1 MSPSLEYPIT
11 RLRAK
16 APLRTVQ
23 VSAVGGR
30 RPRDPMTRLPESVV
44 IPRLYAIIDPA
55 QSAGRP
61 TGDVAAG
68 LLAAGVRLIQLRDK
82 HASSGELYA
91 SAQRLGEFVRKAGGT
106 FIVNDRADVASAVDA
121 DGVHVDRMIAGGVR
135 SRPFGCRKT
144 DRLFHH
150 VLEQVRE
157 ADRSTADY
165 IAFGPVFLTAS
176 KENPDAVVGL
186 EGLREARKATRK
198 PLVAI
203 GGISLE
209 NAHSVIEAG
218 ADSVAVIRALVGA
231 PDITQRAQE
240 FLNILLP

>member
-1 MSPSLEYPIT
+1 
-11 RLRAK
+11 
-16 APLRTVQ
+16 
-23 VSAVGGR
+23 
-30 RPRDPMTRLPESVV
+30 MTRLPESVV

-121 DGVHVDRMIAGGVR
+121 DGVHVGQDDLPVESARALLGAGKLIGY
-135 SRPFGCRKT
+135 ST
-144 DRLFHH
+144 H